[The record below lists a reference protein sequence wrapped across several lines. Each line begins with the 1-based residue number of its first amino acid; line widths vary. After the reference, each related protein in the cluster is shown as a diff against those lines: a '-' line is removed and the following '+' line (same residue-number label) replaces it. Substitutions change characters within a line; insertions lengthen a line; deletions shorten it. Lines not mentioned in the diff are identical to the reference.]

1 MRFICDVHIP
11 IKLSKFLIAQ
21 GAESWHM
28 NQLLNGSETA
38 DTAICEYADT
48 NDCIVITKD
57 SDFQDSYFLRKTP
70 KKLVRVCLG
79 NIPNNALLTIITNIL
94 PQLEA
99 LNRESHF
106 YLEIRNN
113 QVLLFN

>member
-48 NDCIVITKD
+48 KDCIVITKD

-70 KKLVRVCLG
+70 K
-79 NIPNNALLTIITNIL
+79 N
-94 PQLEA
+94 
-99 LNRESHF
+99 
-106 YLEIRNN
+106 
-113 QVLLFN
+113 